1 MDKSVVF
8 FESLEMSRIAFL
20 FDEEEADVEKL
31 MGDRAY
37 DNVSLLL
44 SWQRREAR
52 LTEPSCLDLTNIIIP
67 FNHSSAIH
75 PFIFSYIESKTHKRT
90 RVFSQG
96 DRQTNKQT
104 NR

>member
-1 MDKSVVF
+1 MVF
-8 FESLEMSRIAFL
+8 FESLEMSRIACL
-20 FDEEEADVEKL
+20 FDEEEADVEKYL
-31 MGDRAY
+31 GDRAY

-75 PFIFSYIESKTHKRT
+75 PFIFSYIESKTHKRLST
-90 RVFSQG
+90 IGTDAREVARKGSVQSE
-96 DRQTNKQT
+96 
-104 NR
+104 